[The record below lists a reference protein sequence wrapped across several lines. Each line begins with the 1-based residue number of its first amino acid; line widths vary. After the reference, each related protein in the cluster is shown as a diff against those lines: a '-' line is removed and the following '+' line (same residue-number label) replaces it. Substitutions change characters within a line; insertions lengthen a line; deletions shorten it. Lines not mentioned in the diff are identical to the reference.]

1 MYASYYLCRY
11 NFPIANDAISNEFHL
26 SNTQMGMII
35 SANQISY
42 AVGQMI
48 NGLFTDR
55 IFLGIMV
62 IGLLGLITDQLFKLT
77 RNWLLPWAA
86 HP

>member
-1 MYASYYLCRY
+1 MR
-11 NFPIANDAISNEFHL
+11 
-26 SNTQMGMII
+26 
-35 SANQISY
+35 
-42 AVGQMI
+42 
-48 NGLFTDR
+48 GLYTDR

-86 HP
+86 NP